1 MAQGLKRAG
10 GCAVGLHLR
19 GKRHQAAE
27 AGRFHWRVDDV
38 WPRLRDEVQ
47 KRKGGLFVAADG
59 HLALLRNALE
69 SRAWEDGIAVLTSA
83 QIKFHGV
90 SRHRR
95 DACSNAQV
103 VTADDL
109 GQGQRGGAMTAL
121 AENHILSKCSLIVPT
136 DPSSFLGIAAQRA
149 AAADDSVRAAMAC
162 PATSPM
168 ASPFSATG
176 DPCPC
181 FFATQC
187 PSNFSRQLVH
197 YGFAP
202 DTGRASK
209 HHSYEDHGSKPECPG
224 LHDE

>member
-1 MAQGLKRAG
+1 
-10 GCAVGLHLR
+10 
-19 GKRHQAAE
+19 
-27 AGRFHWRVDDV
+27 
-38 WPRLRDEVQ
+38 
-47 KRKGGLFVAADG
+47 
-59 HLALLRNALE
+59 
-69 SRAWEDGIAVLTSA
+69 LTSA

-181 FFATQC
+181 FFAARC
-187 PSNFSRQLVH
+187 PAPGTNFSRQLVH

-224 LHDE
+224 LQE

>member
-1 MAQGLKRAG
+1 
-10 GCAVGLHLR
+10 
-19 GKRHQAAE
+19 
-27 AGRFHWRVDDV
+27 
-38 WPRLRDEVQ
+38 
-47 KRKGGLFVAADG
+47 
-59 HLALLRNALE
+59 
-69 SRAWEDGIAVLTSA
+69 
-83 QIKFHGV
+83 
-90 SRHRR
+90 
-95 DACSNAQV
+95 
-103 VTADDL
+103 
-109 GQGQRGGAMTAL
+109 MTAL

-149 AAADDSVRAAMAC
+149 AASDDSVRAAMAC

-168 ASPFSATG
+168 ASPFSARG

-181 FFATQC
+181 FFAARC
-187 PSNFSRQLVH
+187 PAPGLNFSRQLVH

>member
-1 MAQGLKRAG
+1 M
-10 GCAVGLHLR
+10 
-19 GKRHQAAE
+19 
-27 AGRFHWRVDDV
+27 
-38 WPRLRDEVQ
+38 
-47 KRKGGLFVAADG
+47 
-59 HLALLRNALE
+59 LRNALE
-69 SRAWEDGIAVLTSA
+69 SRAWEDGIP
-83 QIKFHGV
+83 
-90 SRHRR
+90 
-95 DACSNAQV
+95 V

-149 AAADDSVRAAMAC
+149 AASDDSVRAAMAC

-181 FFATQC
+181 FFAARC
-187 PSNFSRQLVH
+187 PAPGSNFSRQLVH

>member
-1 MAQGLKRAG
+1 M
-10 GCAVGLHLR
+10 
-19 GKRHQAAE
+19 
-27 AGRFHWRVDDV
+27 
-38 WPRLRDEVQ
+38 
-47 KRKGGLFVAADG
+47 
-59 HLALLRNALE
+59 LRNALE
-69 SRAWEDGIAVLTSA
+69 SRAWEDGIP
-83 QIKFHGV
+83 
-90 SRHRR
+90 
-95 DACSNAQV
+95 V

-181 FFATQC
+181 FFGTRC

>member
-1 MAQGLKRAG
+1 M
-10 GCAVGLHLR
+10 GLHLR

-38 WPRLRDEVQ
+38 WPRLRDEVK

-69 SRAWEDGIAVLTSA
+69 SRAWEDGIP
-83 QIKFHGV
+83 
-90 SRHRR
+90 
-95 DACSNAQV
+95 V

-149 AAADDSVRAAMAC
+149 AANGDAVRAAMVC

-168 ASPFSATG
+168 ASPFSARG

-181 FFATQC
+181 FFATRC
-187 PSNFSRQLVH
+187 PAPGSNFSRQLVH
-197 YGFAP
+197 YGFAS

-224 LHDE
+224 LHE